1 MATQAINPVRMY
13 FEPFAPT
20 AEKDFQVASPARK
33 AVLEFCKETLI
44 GSLLF
49 MLLAIPCILLDSSAS
64 YMGGLGLGTAILNL
78 ASYVIAAADIFL
90 FVLFLVRS
98 LIRLLRVL

>member
-1 MATQAINPVRMY
+1 
-13 FEPFAPT
+13 
-20 AEKDFQVASPARK
+20 
-33 AVLEFCKETLI
+33 
-44 GSLLF
+44 